1 MPDWVPASWVYVGF
15 GTAGLWRRLNTGDR
29 IFLICI
35 ILFGLALPLGLGG
48 RFVGHLASTFPDLMP
63 LCAGAY
69 GFALVALLLNMP
81 MIGVRSHRFHRFM
94 PETTARR
101 RRRIGLEFGMSAI
114 ASLVIVA
121 AMLSPFLT
129 QQSMRPIFTAAVV
142 AIGLQALWHAMQ
154 LICGDLSLWR
164 TGQSQVADVPSRSRL
179 SAALIGGVGK
189 RHLPETSSRFLLK
202 SISNPLV
209 WIVLILMTLV
219 LGGAIVSTQYPF
231 LWTLSGLSTLLMIV
245 QFSLMEPRLG
255 NGVVLGAHSV
265 NMPIHRGI
273 SDLFAL
279 SLPHLFLLVI
289 AFVALILAQ
298 NWVGLAVA
306 LAQAIATVWALW
318 LGLVIKALPPRETTK
333 HALWAIAGGMIAGQ
347 VFPPLII
354 VLALAITVALT
365 RELMALTQKGPALW
379 PRP

>member
-48 RFVGHLASTFPDLMP
+48 RFVGHLASPFPDWMP

-81 MIGVRSHRFHRFM
+81 MIGVRSHRFNRFM

-101 RRRIGLEFGMSAI
+101 TKRISLEFGMSAI
-114 ASLVIVA
+114 ASLIFVAVI
-121 AMLSPFLT
+121 LSPLVT
-129 QQSMRPIFTAAVV
+129 QQSMRPFFMAAFV

-164 TGQSQVADVPSRSRL
+164 TGQSQVADIPSRSRL
-179 SAALIGGVGK
+179 SAALIGGAGK
-189 RHLPETSSRFLLK
+189 SHLQRTSSRFLLK
-202 SISNPLV
+202 AISNPLV

-219 LGGAIVSTQYPF
+219 LGGAIVSTQYPL

-245 QFSLMEPRLG
+245 QFSLMEPRVG

-265 NMPIHRGI
+265 NMPIHRGLA
-273 SDLFAL
+273 DLFAL
-279 SLPHLFLLVI
+279 SLPHLCLLAI
-289 AFVALILAQ
+289 AFVALIWAH

-306 LAQAIATVWALW
+306 LVQALATVWALL

-333 HALWAIAGGMIAGQ
+333 HALWVITGGMIAGQ
-347 VFPPLII
+347 VFPPLIV

-365 RELMALTQKGPALW
+365 RELMAFTQKGPALW